1 MAPEQTLELGLER
14 VLAVELAVS
23 VGLVF
28 VIERGLEWLSAQER
42 VSELELE
49 LELELAWVLAWVLE
63 LGWMLWIAS
72 LQVCRNKPS
81 RTNVTVQKKRD
92 GFCI

>member
-1 MAPEQTLELGLER
+1 MALEQTLELGLER

-28 VIERGLEWLSAQER
+28 VIERGLECLSAQER

-49 LELELAWVLAWVLE
+49 RVSELELVSELERVSVWVLAW
-63 LGWMLWIAS
+63 GWVRGPEAW
-72 LQVCRNKPS
+72 CRP
-81 RTNVTVQKKRD
+81 
-92 GFCI
+92 

>member
-28 VIERGLEWLSAQER
+28 VIEQGLECLSAQER
-42 VSELELE
+42 VSEWEWVLE
-49 LELELAWVLAWVLE
+49 LELELAWVLAW
-63 LGWMLWIAS
+63 GWVREPEAW
-72 LQVCRNKPS
+72 CRP
-81 RTNVTVQKKRD
+81 
-92 GFCI
+92 

>member
-49 LELELAWVLAWVLE
+49 WEWELELASELELAWGWVREPEAW
-63 LGWMLWIAS
+63 
-72 LQVCRNKPS
+72 CRP
-81 RTNVTVQKKRD
+81 
-92 GFCI
+92 

>member
-1 MAPEQTLELGLER
+1 MALEQTLELGLER

-28 VIERGLEWLSAQER
+28 VIERGLECLSAQER

-49 LELELAWVLAWVLE
+49 WEWEWEWELAWVLE
-63 LGWMLWIAS
+63 LELALAWGWVREPEAW
-72 LQVCRNKPS
+72 CR
-81 RTNVTVQKKRD
+81 Q
-92 GFCI
+92 

>member
-28 VIERGLEWLSAQER
+28 VIERGLECLSAQER

-49 LELELAWVLAWVLE
+49 WELASELERVSVWELALAW
-63 LGWMLWIAS
+63 G
-72 LQVCRNKPS
+72 
-81 RTNVTVQKKRD
+81 
-92 GFCI
+92 

>member
-28 VIERGLEWLSAQER
+28 VIERGLECLSAQER

-49 LELELAWVLAWVLE
+49 WELAWVLAW
-63 LGWMLWIAS
+63 GWLREPEAW
-72 LQVCRNKPS
+72 CR
-81 RTNVTVQKKRD
+81 Q
-92 GFCI
+92 

>member
-28 VIERGLEWLSAQER
+28 VIERGLECLSAQER
-42 VSELELE
+42 VSGLELE
-49 LELELAWVLAWVLE
+49 WELAWVSELAWVLASELE
-63 LGWMLWIAS
+63 LALAWGWVREPEALY
-72 LQVCRNKPS
+72 RP
-81 RTNVTVQKKRD
+81 
-92 GFCI
+92 

>member
-28 VIERGLEWLSAQER
+28 VIERGLECLSAQER

-49 LELELAWVLAWVLE
+49 WELASEWVSEWVLASELELALAW
-63 LGWMLWIAS
+63 GWVRGPEAW
-72 LQVCRNKPS
+72 CRP
-81 RTNVTVQKKRD
+81 
-92 GFCI
+92 

>member
-49 LELELAWVLAWVLE
+49 RVSELELASELERVSVWELAWVLALAWGWVRE
-63 LGWMLWIAS
+63 PEAW
-72 LQVCRNKPS
+72 CR
-81 RTNVTVQKKRD
+81 Q
-92 GFCI
+92 

>member
-1 MAPEQTLELGLER
+1 MALEQTLELGLER

-28 VIERGLEWLSAQER
+28 VIERGLECLSAQER

-49 LELELAWVLAWVLE
+49 WELEWVSEWELASELERVSVWELELELAWGWVREPEAW
-63 LGWMLWIAS
+63 
-72 LQVCRNKPS
+72 CR
-81 RTNVTVQKKRD
+81 Q
-92 GFCI
+92 

>member
-49 LELELAWVLAWVLE
+49 RVSELELVSALALAW
-63 LGWMLWIAS
+63 G
-72 LQVCRNKPS
+72 
-81 RTNVTVQKKRD
+81 
-92 GFCI
+92 

>member
-28 VIERGLEWLSAQER
+28 VIERGLECLSAQER

-49 LELELAWVLAWVLE
+49 WEWEWELALELELALAW
-63 LGWMLWIAS
+63 GWVREPEAW
-72 LQVCRNKPS
+72 CRP
-81 RTNVTVQKKRD
+81 
-92 GFCI
+92 

>member
-1 MAPEQTLELGLER
+1 MALEQTLELGLER

-28 VIERGLEWLSAQER
+28 VIERGLECLSAQER

-49 LELELAWVLAWVLE
+49 WEWELAWVSELELAWGWVRGPEAW
-63 LGWMLWIAS
+63 
-72 LQVCRNKPS
+72 CR
-81 RTNVTVQKKRD
+81 Q
-92 GFCI
+92 

>member
-49 LELELAWVLAWVLE
+49 WELAWVSELAWVLASELE
-63 LGWMLWIAS
+63 LASELAWGWVREPEAW
-72 LQVCRNKPS
+72 CRP
-81 RTNVTVQKKRD
+81 
-92 GFCI
+92 

>member
-28 VIERGLEWLSAQER
+28 VIERGLEWVLALELEWVLER
-42 VSELELE
+42 VSELELALE
-49 LELELAWVLAWVLE
+49 LAWVSVWELELAWGWVRGPEAW
-63 LGWMLWIAS
+63 
-72 LQVCRNKPS
+72 CRP
-81 RTNVTVQKKRD
+81 
-92 GFCI
+92 

>member
-49 LELELAWVLAWVLE
+49 WEWELELASELELAWGWVREPEAW
-63 LGWMLWIAS
+63 
-72 LQVCRNKPS
+72 CR
-81 RTNVTVQKKRD
+81 Q
-92 GFCI
+92 

>member
-49 LELELAWVLAWVLE
+49 RVSELELEWVSEWELALALELELEWGWVREPEA
-63 LGWMLWIAS
+63 G
-72 LQVCRNKPS
+72 CRP
-81 RTNVTVQKKRD
+81 
-92 GFCI
+92 

>member
-14 VLAVELAVS
+14 VLAVELAVELAVS

-42 VSELELE
+42 VSELEL
-49 LELELAWVLAWVLE
+49 AWVLE
-63 LGWMLWIAS
+63 LASELERVSASELAWGWVREPEAW
-72 LQVCRNKPS
+72 CR
-81 RTNVTVQKKRD
+81 Q
-92 GFCI
+92 

>member
-28 VIERGLEWLSAQER
+28 VIERGLEWLSAQEW
-42 VSELELE
+42 VAELELE
-49 LELELAWVLAWVLE
+49 LENH
-63 LGWMLWIAS
+63 M
-72 LQVCRNKPS
+72 N
-81 RTNVTVQKKRD
+81 
-92 GFCI
+92 

>member
-1 MAPEQTLELGLER
+1 MALEQTLELGLER

-28 VIERGLEWLSAQER
+28 VIERGLECLSAQER

-49 LELELAWVLAWVLE
+49 WEWEWEWELAWVSELELELELALAW
-63 LGWMLWIAS
+63 GWVREPEAW
-72 LQVCRNKPS
+72 CR
-81 RTNVTVQKKRD
+81 Q
-92 GFCI
+92 

>member
-49 LELELAWVLAWVLE
+49 RVSELELASELERVSASELAW
-63 LGWMLWIAS
+63 GWVREPEAW
-72 LQVCRNKPS
+72 CR
-81 RTNVTVQKKRD
+81 Q
-92 GFCI
+92 

>member
-49 LELELAWVLAWVLE
+49 RVSEWELAWVLALALELELAWGWVREPEAW
-63 LGWMLWIAS
+63 
-72 LQVCRNKPS
+72 CRP
-81 RTNVTVQKKRD
+81 
-92 GFCI
+92 

>member
-1 MAPEQTLELGLER
+1 MALEQTLELGLER

-49 LELELAWVLAWVLE
+49 RVSEWEWELEWDRVMARDRVMAPAQVLE
-63 LGWMLWIAS
+63 EERS
-72 LQVCRNKPS
+72 LKQ
-81 RTNVTVQKKRD
+81 
-92 GFCI
+92 

>member
-1 MAPEQTLELGLER
+1 MALEQTLELGLER

-28 VIERGLEWLSAQER
+28 VIERGLECLSAQER

-49 LELELAWVLAWVLE
+49 LELALELAWVSELALALAW
-63 LGWMLWIAS
+63 GWVRGPEAWYR
-72 LQVCRNKPS
+72 Q
-81 RTNVTVQKKRD
+81 
-92 GFCI
+92 

>member
-28 VIERGLEWLSAQER
+28 VIERGLECLSAQER

-49 LELELAWVLAWVLE
+49 WELAWVLALE
-63 LGWMLWIAS
+63 LALAWGWVRGPEAW
-72 LQVCRNKPS
+72 CRP
-81 RTNVTVQKKRD
+81 
-92 GFCI
+92 

>member
-28 VIERGLEWLSAQER
+28 VIERGLEWVLALELAR
-42 VSELELE
+42 VSELERE
-49 LELELAWVLAWVLE
+49 WEWELELAWVLELEWVSELAWVLASE
-63 LGWMLWIAS
+63 LELAWGWVRGPEAW
-72 LQVCRNKPS
+72 CRP
-81 RTNVTVQKKRD
+81 
-92 GFCI
+92 

>member
-28 VIERGLEWLSAQER
+28 VIERGLECLSAQER

-63 LGWMLWIAS
+63 LAWVLAWVLELAWGWVREPEAW
-72 LQVCRNKPS
+72 CR
-81 RTNVTVQKKRD
+81 Q
-92 GFCI
+92 

>member
-42 VSELELE
+42 VSELEMEWELASELERVSVWE
-49 LELELAWVLAWVLE
+49 LELEWGWVREPEAW
-63 LGWMLWIAS
+63 
-72 LQVCRNKPS
+72 CR
-81 RTNVTVQKKRD
+81 Q
-92 GFCI
+92 

>member
-49 LELELAWVLAWVLE
+49 LELEWELAWVSELELALALELAW
-63 LGWMLWIAS
+63 GWVREPEAW
-72 LQVCRNKPS
+72 CR
-81 RTNVTVQKKRD
+81 Q
-92 GFCI
+92 

>member
-1 MAPEQTLELGLER
+1 MAPEQTLELGLEWVLAV

-49 LELELAWVLAWVLE
+49 RVSELELVSALALAW
-63 LGWMLWIAS
+63 G
-72 LQVCRNKPS
+72 
-81 RTNVTVQKKRD
+81 
-92 GFCI
+92 

>member
-49 LELELAWVLAWVLE
+49 RVSELELASELERVSALAW
-63 LGWMLWIAS
+63 GWVREPEAW
-72 LQVCRNKPS
+72 CR
-81 RTNVTVQKKRD
+81 Q
-92 GFCI
+92 

>member
-28 VIERGLEWLSAQER
+28 VIERGLECLSAQER

-49 LELELAWVLAWVLE
+49 LEWELELALAWVLASELALAWGWVRE
-63 LGWMLWIAS
+63 PEAW
-72 LQVCRNKPS
+72 CRP
-81 RTNVTVQKKRD
+81 
-92 GFCI
+92 